1 MGLPQILQ
9 QLSGQRTTQITQNI
23 GPIKNLMN
31 AVKTAQ
37 NPEAMLNM
45 LANKNPQLKKAIGL
59 INQNGGNAK
68 ETFYKLAN
76 ELGVNPDDILS
87 MLK

>member
-1 MGLPQILQ
+1 MALPQIIQ
-9 QLSGQRTTQITQNI
+9 QLNGQTSPATANLGQ
-23 GPIKNLMN
+23 IKNLMN

-76 ELGVNPDDILS
+76 KLGVNPDDILS